1 MLERIKGFGH
11 YAKHAVQRWFSPR
24 AYVISYTYEK
34 DDGSLVHESKIIRT
48 YTLEVDL
55 LMNYI
60 TSRAGSYTIHIDSIT
75 EFPGSYEDLPII
87 DLAKYVEAQAL
98 KVAKEIKEEN
108 SPALSLEGSEKNTDN
123 QSDISQETESD
134 LDNFLNNR

>member
-1 MLERIKGFGH
+1 MLDRIKGFGH
-11 YAKHAVQRWFSPR
+11 YAKHAVKRWFSPR
-24 AYVISYTYEK
+24 AYIVAYTYEK
-34 DDGSLVHESKIIRT
+34 DNGDLVHESKVIRAYVLPVT
-48 YTLEVDL
+48 N
-55 LMNYI
+55 LMHYI
-60 TSRAGSYTIHIDSIT
+60 SDKTGCYTIHIDSVT